1 MNADYR
7 LSLDQLIHALH
18 TRWTMLA
25 TSLRDGRAPTDRWA
39 ADMYRE
45 IHLQLS
51 MIAEAIEP
59 LIDDLPA
66 PRLLDEAS
74 ERALTK
80 YFQQARYVI
89 AAATGEQLC

>member
-1 MNADYR
+1 MNEDYK
-7 LSLDQLIHALH
+7 LSLDRLIHALH
-18 TRWTMLA
+18 TRWTMVA
-25 TSLRDGRAPTDRWA
+25 TSLRDGRAPTDRWS

-45 IHLQLS
+45 IHLQLA

-59 LIDDLPA
+59 LIDDMPT

-89 AAATGEQLC
+89 AAATGEQPC